1 MDETCRRCKGAA
13 TREVD
18 FAWWCDE
25 CLVAHQVSTA
35 TLLKD
40 LLEQHATRCG
50 PMAWRGGAY
59 GQGHTRE
66 VGPLKQTVRLRFEGD
81 WEWHL
86 DWRRDDQGYTATL
99 ASGLAKSEAE
109 AEAAVIAVTAQ
120 LAELAGK
127 LKA

>member
-1 MDETCRRCKGAA
+1 MSEICRRCKGAA
-13 TREVD
+13 TREID
-18 FAWWCDE
+18 FAWWCDG
-25 CLVAHQVSTA
+25 CLVAHQISTA

-40 LLEQHATRCG
+40 LLERPVVRRG
-50 PMAWRGGAY
+50 PMAWRGDAY
-59 GQGHTRE
+59 GHTRE
-66 VGPLKQTVRLRFEGD
+66 VGPLKQTVSLRFNGD

-99 ASGLAKSEAE
+99 ASGLAKTSEE
-109 AEAAVIAVTAQ
+109 AEAAVVAVTAQ